1 MQRLNRADV
10 NTKWRS
16 SLALVIGGG
25 LAGAIPQDL
34 PIQVHISGDELVPL
48 AVTDLTAIIVQLAQ
62 NAVAHGADQIDL
74 DWNTDRLMISD
85 NGAGIASGNQER
97 IFAPFFTSRRDQGGT
112 GMGLA
117 IVRSLLNAHGG
128 RIDLVDSAK
137 GASFEIKFVRI
148 SSN

>member
-1 MQRLNRADV
+1 M
-10 NTKWRS
+10 
-16 SLALVIGGG
+16 
-25 LAGAIPQDL
+25 
-34 PIQVHISGDELVPL
+34 E
-48 AVTDLTAIIVQLAQ
+48 
-62 NAVAHGADQIDL
+62 DL
-74 DWNTDRLMISD
+74 DRNTDRLMISD